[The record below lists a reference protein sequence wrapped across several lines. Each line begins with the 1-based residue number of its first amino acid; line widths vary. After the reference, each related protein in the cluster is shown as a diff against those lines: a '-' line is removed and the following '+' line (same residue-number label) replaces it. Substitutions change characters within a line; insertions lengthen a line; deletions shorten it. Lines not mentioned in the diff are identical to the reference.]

1 MTTKYVVRPTSQTGQ
16 SLLESVARR
25 GNSQIIAE
33 VSIQLPT
40 DKAEEIA
47 KAVNEYAA
55 LVAAAEWLASLKHGG
70 KRGLVASGDASIV
83 THEEIDQALANITA
97 VRK

>member
-1 MTTKYVVRPTSQTGQ
+1 MNTKYVVRPTSQTGQ

-40 DKAEEIA
+40 DKAKEIA
-47 KAVNEYAA
+47 KAVNQYEALMEVVRSAEVEVRHLDKNSLTRKA
-55 LVAAAEWLASLKHGG
+55 LVQLSEVQK
-70 KRGLVASGDASIV
+70 
-83 THEEIDQALANITA
+83 
-97 VRK
+97 